1 MTTEAALPPKPNERV
16 VGRKIEQRGADPLQ
30 RLLASATIGSMFARP
45 WIDPLCLWGLKQL
58 LPASRA
64 WAAAAVA
71 NGSPEA
77 FAADLGLKR
86 PPLGVKARLA
96 KTMELRRLSETAFE
110 NWVRAGF
117 AGRGHL
123 QSAETA
129 RRAAAQDYIGQ
140 RVAYALF
147 ARRHKLA
154 SARLAVPG
162 PEEVIA
168 EFQPY
173 FADPD
178 RLFAL
183 PAHLPQVE
191 RSDTINRG
199 DVIEYWIRFPSPSA
213 GDTAWAHVYEAKHRL
228 DGKLPTLIFGHG
240 LAMETE
246 MLRSD
251 GRSYVGMAE
260 RGLRI
265 ILPDAPGHN
274 RRAEPGRYGGE
285 SFIAS
290 PPSSGLHSLQQ
301 AAQELGVIIDWCRA
315 QGPGKICL
323 GGISLGALTAQ
334 VAACRM
340 GAWPAGAK
348 PDALL
353 LLTTTD
359 RVSTLAFDS
368 AIAVA
373 AELDQAAAAKGW
385 RMEDFQPL
393 ARIADA
399 TEMTPIDPANIVLM
413 IGERDNV
420 TPFAGGR
427 RLADLWRLPAEN
439 LFVRDQGHFSAALG
453 QGSNPA
459 PFRRAI
465 EILTR

>member
-1 MTTEAALPPKPNERV
+1 MAPKPKKQPNR
-16 VGRKIEQRGADPLQ
+16 GDDQRGGDPLQ
-30 RLLASATIGSMFARP
+30 RLLASAAIGSVFARP

-64 WAAAAVA
+64 WAAASIAE
-71 NGSPEA
+71 GSPER
-77 FAADLGLKR
+77 FAADLGLAR
-86 PPLGVKARLA
+86 PPLGVKSRLA
-96 KTMELRRLSETAFE
+96 RTVELRRAAESAFE
-110 NWVRAGF
+110 TWVRAGF
-117 AGRGHL
+117 AGQGDLRA
-123 QSAETA
+123 AEEA

-147 ARRHKLA
+147 ARRHRLA
-154 SARLAVPG
+154 SARLDVPG
-162 PEEVIA
+162 PDETIA
-168 EFQPY
+168 EFSPF
-173 FADPD
+173 FAEPD
-178 RLFAL
+178 RLFQL
-183 PAHLPQVE
+183 PAQLPQVD
-191 RSDTINRG
+191 RSAAIDRG
-199 DVIEYWIRFPSPSA
+199 EVVEYWLRFQSPSA
-213 GDTAWAHVYEAKHRL
+213 GDTAWAHVYEAKQRL

-251 GRSYVGMAE
+251 GRGYIGLAE
-260 RGLRI
+260 RGLRV

-274 RRAEPGRYGGE
+274 RRVEAGRYGGE
-285 SFIAS
+285 SFIAA
-290 PPSSGLHSLQQ
+290 PPSSGLHNLKQ

-315 QGPGKICL
+315 QGPGRVCL

-334 VAACRM
+334 VTACRM
-340 GAWPAGAK
+340 GAWPASAK

-373 AELDQAAAAKGW
+373 AELDKAAAKQGW
-385 RMEDFQPL
+385 RAAHFEPL
-393 ARIADA
+393 AKIADA
-399 TEMTPIDPANIVLM
+399 TEMAPLDPENIVLM
-413 IGERDNV
+413 IGARDNV

-427 RLADLWRLPAEN
+427 RLADLWRLPPEN

-453 QGSNPA
+453 LGSNPA

>member
-1 MTTEAALPPKPNERV
+1 MSADIAQAPKPGERPT
-16 VGRKIEQRGADPLQ
+16 RNANPRGGDPLQ
-30 RLLASATIGSMFARP
+30 RLLASAAVGSVFARP

-64 WAAAAVA
+64 WAAAGVA
-71 NGSPEA
+71 EGSPER
-77 FAADLGLKR
+77 FAADLGLAR
-86 PPLGVKARLA
+86 PPLGVKSRLA
-96 KTMELRRLSETAFE
+96 RTRVLRRASEDAE
-110 NWVRAGF
+110 AAWIRAGF
-117 AGRGHL
+117 AARGDL
-123 QSAETA
+123 QLAETA
-129 RRAAAQDYIGQ
+129 RRAAAQDYIGH
-140 RVAYALF
+140 RVSYVLF

-154 SARLAVPG
+154 AARLAVPG
-162 PEEVIA
+162 PDEVIA
-168 EFQPY
+168 EFQPF

-178 RLFAL
+178 RLFML
-183 PAHLPQVE
+183 PPELPPVE
-191 RSDTINRG
+191 RSDAIDHGET
-199 DVIEYWIRFPSPSA
+199 IEYWIRFPSHSA
-213 GDTAWAHVYEAKHRL
+213 GDTAWAHVYEAKHRR

-251 GRSYVGMAE
+251 GRSYVGLAE

-274 RRAEPGRYGGE
+274 RRVAAGRYGGE
-285 SFIAS
+285 SFIAA
-290 PPSSGLHSLQQ
+290 PPRSGLHCLKQ
-301 AAQELGVIIDWCRA
+301 AAQELGVIIDWCRS
-315 QGPGKICL
+315 QGPGRICL

-334 VAACRM
+334 VTACRM
-340 GAWPAGAK
+340 GTWPAAAR
-348 PDALL
+348 PDGLL

-373 AELDQAAAAKGW
+373 AQLDTAAAGKGW
-385 RMEDFQPL
+385 RTEHFQAL

-399 TEMTPIDPANIVLM
+399 SGEAPLDPDNIVLM
-413 IGERDNV
+413 IGARDNV

-427 RLADLWRLPAEN
+427 RLADLWRLPAQN

-453 QGSNPA
+453 LGSDPA
-459 PFRRAI
+459 PIRRAV